1 VSGDSLYFDF
11 AASTPVAEEVL
22 EAMLPHLRGGFANP
36 SSAHR
41 AGRRSAAAVERS
53 AEGVA
58 GLVGADPAEIVW
70 TSGATESNNLAL
82 AGAAR
87 YQRERH
93 GRDHIV
99 TSRTE
104 HKSVLATCQALER
117 EGFRVSYLAVA
128 PDGSLDP
135 DALAAVVDDRTAV
148 VSVMHVNN
156 ETGVVQDVPRI
167 LEPVRESGAVAHVD
181 AVQAA
186 GRLPVDLS
194 VLDAD
199 LVSLSAHK
207 LYGPKGAGALY
218 VRRRRGLRLRP
229 LLHGGGQQN
238 GLRPGT
244 LPVHQIVGMGAA
256 FQLAADR
263 READLDQ
270 LGLLHERLRRGL
282 SSLDGVVLNGRAD
295 GSPHILN
302 ASFVG
307 VHGDALTAELGERL
321 CVSAGSACSAADGS
335 PSHVLRAMGR
345 PDALAH
351 ASLRFSLGRST
362 TERDVD
368 AAVEIVAAALARLR
382 PLSPVWRA
390 YRAGYPVSALYNTE
404 ITLPLA

>member
-1 VSGDSLYFDF
+1 
-11 AASTPVAEEVL
+11 
-22 EAMLPHLRGGFANP
+22 
-36 SSAHR
+36 
-41 AGRRSAAAVERS
+41 
-53 AEGVA
+53 
-58 GLVGADPAEIVW
+58 
-70 TSGATESNNLAL
+70 
-82 AGAAR
+82 
-87 YQRERH
+87 
-93 GRDHIV
+93 
-99 TSRTE
+99 
-104 HKSVLATCQALER
+104 
-117 EGFRVSYLAVA
+117 VA